1 MEKKKENETKE
12 IKETKEEKDL
22 VVVDEEKE
30 TKNKK
35 LMLLIIGVA
44 TILVAL
50 IGATFAY
57 FTALINRPNGEQSVA
72 VTTATVQGVI
82 YTASD
87 PIVIENA
94 MPGAFATSTFTV
106 YNPNDSAVAV
116 YTLTFYPVS
125 NSFTNEPA
133 DEGDGILNNQLV
145 LSISG
150 GQLTGTLTHDFTDG
164 SDSSNWTVAEDISLA
179 AKATDTYNV
188 RLDFFNLPL
197 NNQDNNQGDHFAGHF
212 DVSQKVF
219 TSNAG

>member
-1 MEKKKENETKE
+1 MEKKKENE
-12 IKETKEEKDL
+12 IKEEKALL
-22 VVVDEEKE
+22 VTEEEKE

-35 LMLLIIGVA
+35 IMLLIIGVA

-57 FTALINRPNGEQSVA
+57 FTALINRPNGEQSVS
-72 VTTATVQGVI
+72 VTTTTVQGVI

-87 PIVIENA
+87 PIVLENA
-94 MPGAFATSTFTV
+94 VPGDHAEATFTV
-106 YNPNDSAVAV
+106 YNPNDSAVAQ

-125 NSFTNEPA
+125 NSFTNEPTNP
-133 DEGDGILNNQLV
+133 EDGILNNQLV

-164 SDSSNWTVAEDISLA
+164 TDASNWTVAEDIALA

-188 RLDFFNLPL
+188 RLDFFNLPD
-197 NNQDNNQGDHFAGHF
+197 NSQDNNQGDHFAGHF